1 MYFGNDDP
9 TRDLFEKYYMLLAEM
24 KDFNALIDNKPVFD
38 QPVKKQK
45 RGVWETY
52 RNVKKWR
59 FYSRK
64 FISLFVSS
72 KLLQTIGI
80 DLTRQINTNIRQQ
93 INFTGKLEDYEG
105 GTMFF
110 IAEKQKKNSKF
121 FFKFINCNG
130 IT

>member
-24 KDFNALIDNKPVFD
+24 KDFNALIDNKPAFD